1 MGAAILMSH
10 DQSCCSFEWVLE
22 MHLYV
27 SATDIYLPIFDQNHR
42 HFSYSTKMADGWF
55 WLL

>member
-22 MHLYV
+22 MHLCISYWYL
-27 SATDIYLPIFDQNHR
+27 SAY
-42 HFSYSTKMADGWF
+42 F
-55 WLL
+55 WSKPSAFQL